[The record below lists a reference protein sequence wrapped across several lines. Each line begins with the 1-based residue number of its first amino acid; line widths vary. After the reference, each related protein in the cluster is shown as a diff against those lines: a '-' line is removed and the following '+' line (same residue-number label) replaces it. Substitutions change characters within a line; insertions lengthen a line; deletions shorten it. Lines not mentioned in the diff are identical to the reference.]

1 MTKMAE
7 LGVVAFK
14 LFTGGVAPP
23 GMYPASTTAS
33 CSTRCA
39 GPPLWDAPPP
49 STASTPR
56 SSTGRPTG

>member
-1 MTKMAE
+1 MAE

-23 GMYPASTTAS
+23 GMYPGVDDGQLLDALRRAAALGRTT
-33 CSTRCA
+33 T
-39 GPPLWDAPPP
+39 